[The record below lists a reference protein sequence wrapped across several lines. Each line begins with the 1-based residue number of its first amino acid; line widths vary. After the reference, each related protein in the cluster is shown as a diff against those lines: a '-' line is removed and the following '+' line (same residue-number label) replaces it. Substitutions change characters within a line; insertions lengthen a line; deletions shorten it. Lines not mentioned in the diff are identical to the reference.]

1 MLCFIFLRVALFQ
14 QLEDK
19 AKLYTRT
26 TGCISRYLLH
36 LKAERDPSSCSTWE
50 DPGSASVLQVEAIM
64 TSNQTDGHSRQDS
77 KALIRHARYGSRHL
91 ILADPLGEAGDKLC
105 FQPNT
110 EKE

>member
-1 MLCFIFLRVALFQ
+1 MALFQ

-36 LKAERDPSSCSTWE
+36 LKAERDRSSGFTWE
-50 DPGSASVLQVEAIM
+50 DPRSASVLQVEAIM
-64 TSNQTDGHSRQDS
+64 TSNQNDGRSRQDT
-77 KALIRHARYGSRHL
+77 KALIRQAQYGSRHL

-105 FQPNT
+105 FQRNT
-110 EKE
+110 KKE